1 MESYDI
7 TNENI
12 TDWAVNYASYDEL
25 KSVAKI
31 LYAFYKERQLTEEPE
46 QYAKVEKYKIHKNKL
61 KKAEKLSRV

>member
-25 KSVAKI
+25 KSVATI
-31 LYAFYKERQLTEEPE
+31 LYALYKERQLIEEPKE
-46 QYAKVEKYKIHKNKL
+46 YAKVELYKIRKNKL